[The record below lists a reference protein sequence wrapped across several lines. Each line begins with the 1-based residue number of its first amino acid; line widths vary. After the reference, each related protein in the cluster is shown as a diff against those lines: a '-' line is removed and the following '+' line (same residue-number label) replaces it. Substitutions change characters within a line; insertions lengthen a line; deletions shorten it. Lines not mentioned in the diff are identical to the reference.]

1 MENDDLTRFET
12 DIEELVT
19 TLKQVFETDKARWFL
34 HEPSDT
40 LYVELGGLDE
50 YDEFEI
56 EVIAGPILEELD
68 LDFEEIILMPLA

>member
-1 MENDDLTRFET
+1 MEHDDLTRFES
-12 DIEELVT
+12 DIEELVS

-40 LYVELGGLDE
+40 LYVEIGGLDE
-50 YDEFEI
+50 YEESEI
-56 EVIAGPILEELD
+56 ESIAGPILEELD